1 MRIVCDNCA
10 AKYQISDEKVRNK
23 VFKIRCKRCA
33 HVIVVRANEQGQ
45 RAEAPAQAAAES
57 VEASPVAV
65 QAAAGAVWYVV
76 VSREQVGPLTPDQ
89 VLAHFERGEIDAD
102 TFTWAEGMADWVR
115 LATIPEFADHVA
127 AAAPAPAEPAPT
139 EQLATD
145 QIADVAAAAA
155 APAAQASA
163 SMFDDGGD
171 DDDVIASN
179 NQSESLF
186 GDSNDDGFEGGGPR
200 VSSSQQL
207 RNQRNENSVL
217 FSLDSLA
224 ADSEPAR
231 AGGLVSS
238 TGGSDASGLIDISAL
253 GSNGP
258 MGAGAMGAMGAP
270 VAAAALD
277 DAFGGASGGSAGFA
291 PVAAAP
297 AGPMPT
303 YVTRPTGGGGKL
315 AVYALLGLLVL
326 GGGGFAAW
334 YFTRDTGPKE
344 GQGPASVA
352 AASNVSTAPATG
364 PSKVAIGTPAT
375 AAPASAPATAA
386 SAASVASAAPA
397 TGTAAPES
405 IAALAKPK
413 ATRSARKTPAKRRP
427 TRTPARPRAAPED
440 KPPAAAPRT
449 AAKRPARKP
458 SKSSSEVDSLL
469 DGLGGGGKPAKRQPS
484 QRQPAA
490 AAGDTPALPDKLS
503 KSQILRVVRSNA
515 GKISGCKN
523 RDPGASGTIKVV
535 MVIGKSGRVN
545 SARAGGPFKGTP
557 VGSCVEG
564 KVKSF
569 RFPQFGG
576 DDMRINMP
584 FRL

>member
-33 HVIVVRANEQGQ
+33 HVIVVRANEQGE
-45 RAEAPAQAAAES
+45 RAEAPVQAAVAP
-57 VEASPVAV
+57 VEAEPAVA

-76 VSREQVGPLTPDQ
+76 VNREQVGPLTPDQ
-89 VLAHFERGEIDAD
+89 VLAHFERGDVDAD

-127 AAAPAPAEPAPT
+127 AAAPAPADPAPT
-139 EQLATD
+139 QQVATD
-145 QIADVAAAAA
+145 QSASDQGATAAVA

-163 SMFDDGGD
+163 SLFDDGGD

-179 NQSESLF
+179 NQSEGLF

-217 FSLDSLA
+217 FSLDSLS
-224 ADSEPAR
+224 ADPEPAR
-231 AGGLVSS
+231 AVGMVTS

-253 GSNGP
+253 GAG
-258 MGAGAMGAMGAP
+258 GALGAP
-270 VAAAALD
+270 VAAADLD
-277 DAFGGASGGSAGFA
+277 DAFGGATGGAAVFA
-291 PVAAAP
+291 PVAASP

-303 YVTRPTGGGGKL
+303 YVTRPTSGGGKIAIYAVL
-315 AVYALLGLLVL
+315 ALLVL

-334 YFTRDTGPKE
+334 YFTREAGPE
-344 GQGPASVA
+344 GGQTPASVA
-352 AASNVSTAPATG
+352 AANAASAASG
-364 PSKVAIGTPAT
+364 PSTVAIGTPAT
-375 AAPASAPATAA
+375 AAPVPGVAPAT
-386 SAASVASAAPA
+386 SAGSVASAAAPD
-397 TGTAAPES
+397 TGAAAPES
-405 IAALAKPK
+405 LAVAPK
-413 ATRSARKTPAKRRP
+413 ATRSARKTPARR
-427 TRTPARPRAAPED
+427 RTARTSARPKAPAKKPSASPRTSAPRRAA
-440 KPPAAAPRT
+440 KPA
-449 AAKRPARKP
+449 KP
-458 SKSSSEVDSLL
+458 SKSASEVDNLL
-469 DGLGGGGKPAKRQPS
+469 DGLGGGGKPAGGKPA

-490 AAGDTPALPDKLS
+490 AAGGDPTLPDKLS
-503 KSQILRVVRSNA
+503 KSQILRVVRTNA
-515 GKISGCKN
+515 SKISGCKS

-535 MVIGKSGRVN
+535 MIIGKSGRVN
-545 SARAGGPFKGTP
+545 SAKAGGPFAGTP

-564 KVKSF
+564 KVKGF

>member
-33 HVIVVRANEQGQ
+33 HVIVVRANEQGE
-45 RAEAPAQAAAES
+45 RAEAPAHAAAES
-57 VEASPVAV
+57 VEATPAAA

-76 VSREQVGPLTPDQ
+76 VNREQVGPLTPDQ

-115 LATIPEFADHVA
+115 LATIPDFADHVA
-127 AAAPAPAEPAPT
+127 AAAPAPAEPEASVQVST
-139 EQLATD
+139 Q
-145 QIADVAAAAA
+145 QAAEP
-155 APAAQASA
+155 APAAQATSA
-163 SMFDDGGD
+163 SLFDDGD

-186 GDSNDDGFEGGGPR
+186 GDANDDGFEGGGPR

-224 ADSEPAR
+224 ADAEPAR
-231 AGGLVSS
+231 SGGVVTN
-238 TGGSDASGLIDISAL
+238 TGGSDASGLIDISAIGPG
-253 GSNGP
+253 GSIG
-258 MGAGAMGAMGAP
+258 MGAPGAP

-277 DAFGGASGGSAGFA
+277 DAFGGASGGAAVFA

-303 YVTRPTGGGGKL
+303 YVTRPSGGGGKVAIYAVL
-315 AVYALLGLLVL
+315 ALLVL

-334 YFTRDTGPKE
+334 HFTKDDPDADGKS
-344 GQGPASVA
+344 PASVSN
-352 AASNVSTAPATG
+352 ASTPSAAPATG

-375 AAPASAPATAA
+375 AASAPAPATAP
-386 SAASVASAAPA
+386 SAASLASAASAAPA
-397 TGTAAPES
+397 TEEAAAPES
-405 IAALAKPK
+405 IATAK
-413 ATRSARKTPAKRRP
+413 KTPRATKRTTRRSPTKRTP
-427 TRTPARPRAAPED
+427 TRPKTTAED
-440 KPPAAAPRT
+440 KPPVAAAPRT
-449 AAKRPARKP
+449 AAPKRVAKP
-458 SKSSSEVDSLL
+458 SKGSSDVDDLL
-469 DGLGGGGKPAKRQPS
+469 NGLGGGGKPARTAKRTATPTPS
-484 QRQPAA
+484 
-490 AAGDTPALPDKLS
+490 AGGDPTLPDKLS
-503 KSQILRVVRSNA
+503 KSQILRVVRTNA
-515 GKISGCKN
+515 SKISGCKN

-545 SARAGGPFKGTP
+545 SAKAGGPFAGTP

-564 KVKSF
+564 KVRSF

>member
-33 HVIVVRANEQGQ
+33 HVIVVRANEQGE
-45 RAEAPAQAAAES
+45 RAEAP
-57 VEASPVAV
+57 V
-65 QAAAGAVWYVV
+65 QAAASPVEAAPAVAQAAVGAVWYVV
-76 VSREQVGPLTPDQ
+76 VNREQVGPLTPDQ
-89 VLAHFERGEIDAD
+89 VLAHFERGEVDAD

-127 AAAPAPAEPAPT
+127 AAVPAPAEPAPT
-139 EQLATD
+139 QQLATD
-145 QIADVAAAAA
+145 QVATEQVASAAA

-163 SMFDDGGD
+163 SLFDDGGD

-217 FSLDSLA
+217 FSLDSLS
-224 ADSEPAR
+224 ADPEPAR
-231 AGGLVSS
+231 SGGMVTS

-253 GSNGP
+253 SAG
-258 MGAGAMGAMGAP
+258 GALGAP
-270 VAAAALD
+270 VAPADLD
-277 DAFGGASGGSAGFA
+277 DAFGGASGGAAVFA

-303 YVTRPTGGGGKL
+303 YVTRPTGGGGKVAIYAVL
-315 AVYALLGLLVL
+315 ALLVL

-334 YFTRDTGPKE
+334 YFTRDVTPE
-344 GQGPASVA
+344 GGQTPASVA
-352 AASNVSTAPATG
+352 AANAAS
-364 PSKVAIGTPAT
+364 
-375 AAPASAPATAA
+375 APASGPSTVVIGAPATAA
-386 SAASVASAAPA
+386 AAAALAPVTATSAASVASAAPA
-397 TGTAAPES
+397 TDAAAPES
-405 IAALAKPK
+405 LAAVTPK
-413 ATRSARKTPAKRRP
+413 ATRSARKTPRRRT
-427 TRTPARPRAAPED
+427 TRTPTRPRAAAED
-440 KPPAAAPRT
+440 KPAAAAPRT
-449 AAKRPARKP
+449 SAPRRATRKP
-458 SKSSSEVDSLL
+458 SKSASEVDNLL
-469 DGLGGGGKPAKRQPS
+469 DGLGGGGKPTKRQPS
-484 QRQPAA
+484 QRAPAA
-490 AAGDTPALPDKLS
+490 AAGGDPTLPDKLS
-503 KSQILRVVRSNA
+503 KSQILRVVRTNA
-515 GKISGCKN
+515 SKISGCKN
-523 RDPGASGTIKVV
+523 RDPNASGTIKVV
-535 MVIGKSGRVN
+535 MIIGKSGRVN
-545 SARAGGPFKGTP
+545 SAKAGGAFAGTP